1 MNEKKYSLRISE
13 VMKEKGIT
21 TKELSEKTGIKITAI
36 NEYRS
41 ARQKEP
47 TFYKGLLIADALG
60 VSPWD
65 LVEVRTDKK

>member
-65 LVEVRTDKK
+65 LVEVKTE

>member
-21 TKELSEKTGIKITAI
+21 TKELSEKTGIKVTAI

-65 LVEVRTDKK
+65 LVEVKTE